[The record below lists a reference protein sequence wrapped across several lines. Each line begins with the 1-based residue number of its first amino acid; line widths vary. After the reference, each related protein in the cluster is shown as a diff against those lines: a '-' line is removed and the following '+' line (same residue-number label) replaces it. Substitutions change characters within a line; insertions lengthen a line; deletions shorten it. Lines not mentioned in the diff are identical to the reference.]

1 MHLFLMVLRKDI
13 NNINTEIVIYW
24 TYKWKVWKKEILK
37 IQHITFL
44 MTWLLSKILIQLSKN
59 RQKFA
64 HKIDIYYIGYIT
76 TQNIGDYDS
85 IRCLNALYLI
95 IGEVDVYSEEKDG
108 NKYVIFNSTYK
119 SKEMLTK
126 YAEPW
131 DGTKNQIEKMND
143 KEGDYGNDFMEMK
156 FNSDDTLPLNKI
168 LKLHNLTIVVRCV
181 FQEDNKYYPLFF

>member
-1 MHLFLMVLRKDI
+1 M
-13 NNINTEIVIYW
+13 
-24 TYKWKVWKKEILK
+24 
-37 IQHITFL
+37 
-44 MTWLLSKILIQLSKN
+44 
-59 RQKFA
+59 
-64 HKIDIYYIGYIT
+64 
-76 TQNIGDYDS
+76 
-85 IRCLNALYLI
+85 YLI

-168 LKLHNLTIVVRCV
+168 LKLHNLTIVVRCI